1 MHPRMCF
8 QRMGFSTDLLSAAI
22 ALLAKDRSWVPGI
35 LFSTGLLFF
44 GSFDACG
51 QWTGGRATYAFLNLP
66 SSARVS
72 ALGGQL
78 ISVAD
83 DDVSLAEG
91 NPALLNPGVH
101 QQLAFHHSFLAG
113 GVQHGYAAYGRYVEK
128 WRLGFHTGIKYINY
142 GTLKATNEFF
152 QELGEVEARENALL
166 MGISFQLDERLR
178 AGVNARFISSALG
191 TLESVGISSD
201 LGLIYQDSA
210 QKFSFALTVRSL
222 GTQLSTYSGLAED
235 REPLPFE
242 IQIGLSKQ
250 LRYLPFRASL
260 LYENVQRWNVLYDDP
275 NAESGAILF
284 GEEPQ
289 EPGKFAKSMDNL
301 FRHLLFSGEL
311 LLGARENFR
320 LRMAYRHR
328 TRKELSAQGFG
339 SAAGFSFGV
348 GIKINRFRLDYGRS
362 VYHLA
367 GGSNHLGIS
376 TSLSAFRQKL

>member
-8 QRMGFSTDLLSAAI
+8 QRMGFSTDLLSTAI

-113 GVQHGYAAYGRYVEK
+113 GVQHGYAAYGRYLEK

-242 IQIGLSKQ
+242 IQIGLSK
-250 LRYLPFRASL
+250 
-260 LYENVQRWNVLYDDP
+260 
-275 NAESGAILF
+275 
-284 GEEPQ
+284 
-289 EPGKFAKSMDNL
+289 
-301 FRHLLFSGEL
+301 
-311 LLGARENFR
+311 
-320 LRMAYRHR
+320 
-328 TRKELSAQGFG
+328 
-339 SAAGFSFGV
+339 
-348 GIKINRFRLDYGRS
+348 
-362 VYHLA
+362 
-367 GGSNHLGIS
+367 
-376 TSLSAFRQKL
+376 